1 MSNTQELL
9 DFINK
14 GKTAFQSAYEI
25 KSILD
30 KNGYSEVKEED
41 KWNLKKGGKYYVI
54 KNDSAVIAFEIGIG
68 EIEKDGFRLIGAHTD
83 SPGFRIKPNPEM
95 LVEGQYLKLNTEVY
109 GGPILSTWFDRPL
122 SIAGRVML
130 RGENAFKPKVKLIDV
145 NKPILIIPNLAIHM
159 NRNINEGYSYNKQ
172 KDTLPLMTIA
182 NNDYSENITLEAQNN
197 VGLDEENTDNKIKN
211 TRTEKLENES
221 LNIVVN
227 KLENDDYLLK
237 LIAETLKADYEDILD
252 FDLFL
257 YEYAEGMLIG
267 AHDEFISCGRLDDL
281 WMVFT
286 GLKALINS
294 NEIKGTKVLVA
305 LDNEEIGSLTAQG
318 ANSSILENIL
328 ERITLGLK
336 KEREDFK
343 RALSNSIMISADLA
357 HAMHPNYIEKCDP
370 TSKPMLGKGPVLK
383 IAAGG
388 SYSTD
393 SYTSAVFKS
402 ICEKAGVP
410 CQVFV
415 NRSDL
420 RGGTTIGPIT
430 ASKLNIPVIDMGAP
444 VLSMHSIRELAAV
457 KDSEYTIKAFTEFFA
472 INN

>member
-1 MSNTQELL
+1 MSNTRELL

-30 KNGYSEVKEED
+30 KQGYSEVKEED
-41 KWNLKKGGKYYVI
+41 NWNLKKGGKYYVI
-54 KNDSAVIAFEIGIG
+54 KNDSAVIAFEIGVG

-95 LVEGQYLKLNTEVY
+95 LVEGHYLKLNTEVY

-122 SIAGRVML
+122 SIAGRVTL
-130 RGENAFKPKVKLIDV
+130 KGKNPFEPEVRLIDV
-145 NKPILIIPNLAIHM
+145 NSPILIVPNLAIHM
-159 NRNINEGYSYNKQ
+159 NKSVNEGYEYNKQ
-172 KDTLPLMTIA
+172 KDTLPLLTIIQ
-182 NNDYSENITLEAQNN
+182 D
-197 VGLDEENTDNKIKN
+197 
-211 TRTEKLENES
+211 KLEKDRYLMKLISDS
-221 LNIVVN
+221 LNVN
-227 KLENDDYLLK
+227 PSE
-237 LIAETLKADYEDILD
+237 ILD

-257 YEYAEGMLIG
+257 YEYAEGMTLG
-267 AHDEFISCGRLDDL
+267 FNDEFISCGRLDDL
-281 WMVFT
+281 WMVFA
-286 GLKALINS
+286 GLKALIRS
-294 NEIKGTKVLVA
+294 NQIKATKVLVA
-305 LDNEEIGSLTAQG
+305 LDNEEIGSLTSQG

-336 KEREDFK
+336 KERQDFK

-357 HAMHPNYIEKCDP
+357 HALHPNYTEKCDP

-393 SYTSAVFKS
+393 SYASAVFKG
-402 ICEKAGVP
+402 ICKKANVP

-420 RGGTTIGPIT
+420 RGGTTIGPIS

-444 VLSMHSIRELAAV
+444 VLSMHSVRELAAV
-457 KDSEYTIKAFTEFFA
+457 VDNEYTIKAFTEFFS
-472 INN
+472 

>member
-1 MSNTQELL
+1 MNNTQELL
-9 DFINK
+9 NFINES
-14 GKTAFQSAYEI
+14 KTAFQSAYKI

-30 KNGYSEVKEED
+30 NQGYNEIKEED
-41 KWNLKKGGKYYVI
+41 KWHLKKGGKYYII
-54 KNDSAVIAFEIGIG
+54 KNDSAVIAFEIGTG

-122 SIAGRVML
+122 SIAGRVIL
-130 RGENAFKPKVKLIDV
+130 KGENVFEPKIKLVDV

-159 NRNINEGYSYNKQ
+159 NRDINDGYSYNKQ
-172 KDTLPLMTIA
+172 KDTLPLVTIA
-182 NNDYSENITLEAQNN
+182 S
-197 VGLDEENTDNKIKN
+197 DNLN
-211 TRTEKLENES
+211 ENES
-221 LNIVVN
+221 LGMVTK
-227 KLENDDYLLK
+227 KLETNDYLLK
-237 LIAETLKADYEDILD
+237 LIAETLKVDYKDILD

-257 YEYAEGMLIG
+257 YEYAEGMVIG
-267 AHDEFISCGRLDDL
+267 VDEEFISCGRLDDL
-281 WMVFT
+281 WMVFA
-286 GLKALINS
+286 GLKALIDS
-294 NEIKGTKVLVA
+294 DEIKATKVLVA

-318 ANSSILENIL
+318 ANSSILENTL
-328 ERITLGLK
+328 ERISLALK

-357 HAMHPNYIEKCDP
+357 HAIHPNYTEKCDP

-393 SYTSAVFKS
+393 SYASAVFKG
-402 ICEKAGVP
+402 ICEKAEVP

-457 KDSEYTIKAFTEFFA
+457 KDNEYTIKAFTQFFS

>member
-1 MSNTQELL
+1 MNNTQELL
-9 DFINK
+9 NFINES
-14 GKTAFQSAYEI
+14 KTAFQSAYKI

-30 KNGYSEVKEED
+30 NQGYNEIKEED
-41 KWNLKKGGKYYVI
+41 KWDLKKGGKYYII
-54 KNDSAVIAFEIGIG
+54 KNDSAVIAFEIGTG

-122 SIAGRVML
+122 SIAGRVIL
-130 RGENAFKPKVKLIDV
+130 KGENVFEPKIKLVDV

-159 NRNINEGYSYNKQ
+159 NRDINDGYSYNKQ
-172 KDTLPLMTIA
+172 KDTLPLVTIA
-182 NNDYSENITLEAQNN
+182 S
-197 VGLDEENTDNKIKN
+197 DNLN
-211 TRTEKLENES
+211 ENES
-221 LNIVVN
+221 LGMVTK
-227 KLENDDYLLK
+227 KLETNDYLLK
-237 LIAETLKADYEDILD
+237 LIAETLKVDYKDILD

-257 YEYAEGMLIG
+257 YEYAEGMVIG
-267 AHDEFISCGRLDDL
+267 VDEEFISCGRLDDL
-281 WMVFT
+281 WMVFA
-286 GLKALINS
+286 GLKALIDS
-294 NEIKGTKVLVA
+294 DEIKATKVLVA

-318 ANSSILENIL
+318 ANSSILENTL
-328 ERITLGLK
+328 ERISLALK

-357 HAMHPNYIEKCDP
+357 HAIHPNYTEKCDP

-393 SYTSAVFKS
+393 SYASAVFKG
-402 ICEKAGVP
+402 ICEKAEVP

-457 KDSEYTIKAFTEFFA
+457 KDNEHTIKAFTQFFS

>member
-1 MSNTQELL
+1 MNNTQELL

-14 GKTAFQSAYEI
+14 GKTAFQSTYEL

-30 KNGYSEVKEED
+30 RQGYSQIKEED
-41 KWNLKKGGKYYVI
+41 KWDLKKGEKYYVI
-54 KNDSAVIAFEIGIG
+54 KNDSAIIAFEIGSG

-95 LVEGQYLKLNTEVY
+95 LVEGHYLKLNTEVY

-122 SIAGRVML
+122 SIAGRVTL
-130 RGENAFKPKVKLIDV
+130 KGENAFKPKVKLVDV

-159 NRNINEGYSYNKQ
+159 NREVNDGYSYNKQ
-172 KDTLPLMTIA
+172 KDTLPLVTIA
-182 NNDYSENITLEAQNN
+182 NTDYSEN
-197 VGLDEENTDNKIKN
+197 V
-211 TRTEKLENES
+211 
-221 LNIVVN
+221 VVN
-227 KLENDDYLLK
+227 KLEKDGYLLK
-237 LIAETLKADYEDILD
+237 LIAETLKVDYKDILD

-257 YEYAEGMLIG
+257 YEYAEGMVIG
-267 AHDEFISCGRLDDL
+267 VDEEFISCGRLDDL
-281 WMVFT
+281 WMVFA
-286 GLKALINS
+286 GLKALIDS
-294 NEIKGTKVLVA
+294 DEIKATKVLVA

-328 ERITLGLK
+328 ERISLALK

-357 HAMHPNYIEKCDP
+357 HAIHPNYTEKCDP

-393 SYTSAVFKS
+393 SYASAVFKG
-402 ICEKAGVP
+402 ICEKAEVP

-420 RGGTTIGPIT
+420 RGGSTIGPIT

-457 KDSEYTIKAFTEFFA
+457 KDNEYTIKAFTQFFS
-472 INN
+472 IND

>member
-1 MSNTQELL
+1 MNNTQELL
-9 DFINK
+9 NFINES
-14 GKTAFQSAYEI
+14 KTAFQSAYKI

-30 KNGYSEVKEED
+30 NQGYNEIKEED
-41 KWNLKKGGKYYVI
+41 KWDLKKGGKYYII
-54 KNDSAVIAFEIGIG
+54 KNDSAVIAFEIGTG
-68 EIEKDGFRLIGAHTD
+68 DIENDGFRLIGAHTD

-122 SIAGRVML
+122 SIAGRVTL
-130 RGENAFKPKVKLIDV
+130 KGENVFKPKVKLVDV

-159 NRNINEGYSYNKQ
+159 NRDINDGYSYNKQ
-172 KDTLPLMTIA
+172 KDTLPLVTIA
-182 NNDYSENITLEAQNN
+182 S
-197 VGLDEENTDNKIKN
+197 DNLN
-211 TRTEKLENES
+211 ENES
-221 LNIVVN
+221 LGMVTK
-227 KLENDDYLLK
+227 KLETNDYLLK
-237 LIAETLKADYEDILD
+237 LIAETLKVDYKEILD

-257 YEYAEGMLIG
+257 YEYAEGMVIG
-267 AHDEFISCGRLDDL
+267 VDEEFISCGRLDDL
-281 WMVFT
+281 WMVFA
-286 GLKALINS
+286 GLKALIDS
-294 NEIKGTKVLVA
+294 DEIKATKVLVA

-328 ERITLGLK
+328 ERICLALK

-343 RALSNSIMISADLA
+343 RSLSNSIMISADLA
-357 HAMHPNYIEKCDP
+357 HAIHPNYTEKCDP
-370 TSKPMLGKGPVLK
+370 TSKPKLGKGPVLK

-393 SYTSAVFKS
+393 SYASAVFKG
-402 ICEKAGVP
+402 ICEKAEVP

-444 VLSMHSIRELAAV
+444 VLSMHSIRELATVA
-457 KDSEYTIKAFTEFFA
+457 DNEYTIKAFTEFFSV
-472 INN
+472 

>member
-1 MSNTQELL
+1 MNNTQELL

-14 GKTAFQSAYEI
+14 SKSAFQSAYKV

-30 KNGYSEVKEED
+30 SEGYVQIREED
-41 KWNLKKGGKYYVI
+41 KWDLKKGGKYYII
-54 KNDSAVIAFEIGIG
+54 KNDSALIAFEIGNG
-68 EIEKDGFRLIGAHTD
+68 EIESDGFRLIGAHTD

-95 LVEGQYLKLNTEVY
+95 LVEEQYLKLNTEVY

-122 SIAGRVML
+122 SIAGRVTL
-130 RGENAFKPKVKLIDV
+130 KGENPFKPEVKLLDV

-159 NRNINEGYSYNKQ
+159 NRDINDGYSFNKQ
-172 KDTLPLMTIA
+172 KDTLPLVTIIE
-182 NNDYSENITLEAQNN
+182 D
-197 VGLDEENTDNKIKN
+197 
-211 TRTEKLENES
+211 KLEKEG
-221 LNIVVN
+221 
-227 KLENDDYLLK
+227 YLIK
-237 LIAETLKADYEDILD
+237 LISEALNVNSADILD

-257 YEYAEGMLIG
+257 YEYAEGMIIG
-267 AHDEFISCGRLDDL
+267 ANDEFISCGRLDDL
-281 WMVFT
+281 WMVFA

-294 NEIKGTKVLVA
+294 NEIKATKILVA
-305 LDNEEIGSLTAQG
+305 LDNEEIGSLTSQG
-318 ANSSILENIL
+318 ANSSILDNIL

-336 KEREDFK
+336 KEREDYK

-357 HAMHPNYIEKCDP
+357 HAIHPNYTEKCDP
-370 TSKPMLGKGPVLK
+370 TNKPMLGKGPVLK

-393 SYTSAVFKS
+393 SYASAVFKG
-402 ICEKAGVP
+402 ICEKAEVP
-410 CQVFV
+410 YQVFV

-444 VLSMHSIRELAAV
+444 LLGMHSIRELATV
-457 KDSEYTIKAFTEFFA
+457 KDNEYTIKAFTEFF
-472 INN
+472 N

>member
-14 GKTAFQSAYEI
+14 SKTAFQSAYEI

-30 KNGYSEVKEED
+30 KNGYNEVKEED
-41 KWNLKKGGKYYVI
+41 KWDLKKGGKYYVM
-54 KNDSAVIAFEIGIG
+54 KSDSAIIAFEIGTG
-68 EIEKDGFRLIGAHTD
+68 EIEKEGFRLIGAHTD
-83 SPGFRIKPNPEM
+83 SPSFRIKPNPEI

-122 SIAGRVML
+122 SIAGRVTL
-130 RGENAFKPKVKLIDV
+130 RGENPFKPKVELIDV

-172 KDTLPLMTIA
+172 KDTLPLLTIA
-182 NNDYSENITLEAQNN
+182 NNDYSGNVILEAQNN
-197 VGLDEENTDNKIKN
+197 IESVEIEEANIDNKIKN
-211 TRTEKLENES
+211 TETEKLKYES

-227 KLENDDYLLK
+227 KFEKDGYLLK
-237 LIAETLKADYEDILD
+237 LIAKTLKVDYKDILD

-267 AHDEFISCGRLDDL
+267 ANNEFISCGRLDDL
-281 WMVFT
+281 WMVFV

-294 NEIKGTKVLVA
+294 NEIKGTKVLLA

-318 ANSSILENIL
+318 ANSSILENVL

-357 HAMHPNYIEKCDP
+357 HAMHPNYVEKSDP
-370 TSKPMLGKGPVLK
+370 TSKPMLGKGPVIK

-402 ICEKAGVP
+402 ICEKAEVP

-444 VLSMHSIRELAAV
+444 VLSMHSIKELASV
-457 KDSEYTIKAFTEFFA
+457 KDNEYTIKVFTEFF
-472 INN
+472 N

>member
-9 DFINK
+9 EFINK
-14 GKTAFQSAYEI
+14 SKSAFQSAWEI

-30 KNGYSEVKEED
+30 KEGYKELKEEES
-41 KWNLKKGGKYYVI
+41 WSLKKGGKHYVL
-54 KNDSAVIAFEIGIG
+54 KNNSAIIAFEVGNG
-68 EIEKDGFRLIGAHTD
+68 EIEDNGFRLIGAHTD
-83 SPGFRIKPNPEM
+83 SPGFRIKPNPEIK
-95 LVEGQYLKLNTEVY
+95 VEGHYIKLNTEVY
-109 GGPILSTWFDRPL
+109 GGAILSTWFDRPL
-122 SIAGRVML
+122 SIAGRVTL
-130 RGENAFKPKVKLIDV
+130 KGEDSFKPKVKLIDI

-159 NRNINEGYSYNKQ
+159 NRGINEGYEYNKQ
-172 KDTLPLMTIA
+172 KDTLPLLTIIQ
-182 NNDYSENITLEAQNN
+182 D
-197 VGLDEENTDNKIKN
+197 
-211 TRTEKLENES
+211 KLE
-221 LNIVVN
+221 
-227 KLENDDYLLK
+227 KDDYLLN
-237 LIAETLKADYEDILD
+237 LISETLKVESNDILD

-257 YEYAEGMLIG
+257 YEYAEGMLLG
-267 AHDEFISCGRLDDL
+267 ANNEFISCGRLDDL
-281 WMVFT
+281 WMVFA
-286 GLKALINS
+286 GLKALTSSDKI
-294 NEIKGTKVLVA
+294 EATKVLVA

-357 HAMHPNYIEKCDP
+357 HALHPNYIEKCDP
-370 TSKPMLGKGPVLK
+370 TSRPKLGKGPVLK

-393 SYTSAVFKS
+393 SYASAVFKG
-402 ICEKAGVP
+402 ICEKAEVP

-457 KDSEYTIKAFTEFFA
+457 IDNEYTIKAFTEFFS
-472 INN
+472 

>member
-1 MSNTQELL
+1 MNNTQELL

-14 GKTAFQSAYEI
+14 SKTAFQSAYEI
-25 KSILD
+25 KSILESQ
-30 KNGYSEVKEED
+30 GYGEIKEED
-41 KWNLKKGGKYYVI
+41 KWDLRKGGKYYII
-54 KNDSAVIAFEIGIG
+54 KNDSAVIAFEVGFG
-68 EIEKDGFRLIGAHTD
+68 ELEKDGFRLIGAHTD

-95 LVEGQYLKLNTEVY
+95 QVEGQYLKLNTEVY

-122 SIAGRVML
+122 SIAGRVTL
-130 RGENAFKPKVKLIDV
+130 RSENVFKPEVKLLDV
-145 NKPILIIPNLAIHM
+145 NKPILVIPNLAIHM
-159 NRNINEGYSYNKQ
+159 NRNINDGYSYNKQ
-172 KDTLPLMTIA
+172 KDTLPLLTIA
-182 NNDYSENITLEAQNN
+182 NNDYNENINLETHNNEKTEEQNI
-197 VGLDEENTDNKIKN
+197 DKKYKDTQA
-211 TRTEKLENES
+211 EKLENES
-221 LNIVVN
+221 INTLIN
-227 KLENDDYLLK
+227 KLEKDGYLLK
-237 LIAETLKADYEDILD
+237 LIAETLKVDPKSILD

-257 YEYAEGMLIG
+257 YEYAEGMLVG
-267 AHDEFISCGRLDDL
+267 VNDEFISCGRLDDL
-281 WMVFT
+281 WMVFA

-294 NEIKGTKVLVA
+294 KEIKATKVLVA

-318 ANSSILENIL
+318 ANSSILENVL

-357 HAMHPNYIEKCDP
+357 HALHPNYAEKCDP

-393 SYTSAVFKS
+393 SYASAVFKG
-402 ICEKAGVP
+402 ICEKAEVP
-410 CQVFV
+410 CQMFV

-444 VLSMHSIRELAAV
+444 VLSMHSIRELATV
-457 KDSEYTIKAFTEFFA
+457 KDNEYTIKAFTEFY
-472 INN
+472 N

>member
-1 MSNTQELL
+1 MFYEKNLIYVGRDNNYMNNAQELL

-14 GKTAFQSAYEI
+14 GKTAFQSTYEI
-25 KSILD
+25 KNILD
-30 KNGYSEVKEED
+30 KQGYTEIKEED
-41 KWNLKKGGKYYVI
+41 KWELKKGGKHYII
-54 KNDSAVIAFEIGIG
+54 KNNSALIAFEIGNG
-68 EIEKDGFRLIGAHTD
+68 DIEKDGFRLIGAHTD

-95 LVEGQYLKLNTEVY
+95 KVEGHYVKLNTEVY

-122 SIAGRVML
+122 SIAGRVTL
-130 RGENAFKPKVKLIDV
+130 KGENPFNPRVELLDV

-159 NRNINEGYSYNKQ
+159 NRSVNEGYEYNKQ
-172 KDTLPLMTIA
+172 KDTLPML
-182 NNDYSENITLEAQNN
+182 TLVE
-197 VGLDEENTDNKIKN
+197 D
-211 TRTEKLENES
+211 KLEKDN
-221 LNIVVN
+221 
-227 KLENDDYLLK
+227 YLIN
-237 LIAETLKADYEDILD
+237 LIADTLKVDSNDILD

-267 AHDEFISCGRLDDL
+267 LNDEFISCGRLDDL
-281 WMVFT
+281 WMVFA
-286 GLKALINS
+286 GLKALIS
-294 NEIKGTKVLVA
+294 SDEIKATKVLVA
-305 LDNEEIGSLTAQG
+305 LDNEEIGSLTSQG

-328 ERITLGLK
+328 ERITLGLEK
-336 KEREDFK
+336 DRESFK

-357 HAMHPNYIEKCDP
+357 HAIHPNYVEKCDP
-370 TSKPMLGKGPVLK
+370 TNKPMLGMGPVLK

-393 SYTSAVFKS
+393 SYASAVFKG
-402 ICEKAGVP
+402 ICEKAEVP

-444 VLSMHSIRELAAV
+444 LLSMHSIRELATV
-457 KDSEYTIKAFTEFFA
+457 KDNEYTIKAFTEFFK
-472 INN
+472 